1 MATTFV
7 SGRWQ
12 APGKELDAA
21 AYCKCCLIDLN
32 KKGKTKAKIL
42 CHLPVRAKPS
52 GPVYKQ
58 ALRAAAAALMGAR
71 RPMVGVSASEK
82 KAAARKLVRL
92 MRQAKMEP
100 GVSILHLAGMK

>member
-12 APGKELDAA
+12 APGKGLDAA
-21 AYCKCCLIDLN
+21 AYCKVCLIDTN
-32 KKGKTKAKIL
+32 PPGKTKTKIQ
-42 CHLPVRAKPS
+42 CHLPIRQRPG

-58 ALRAAAAALMGAR
+58 ALRSAAAALMGAR
-71 RPMVGVSASEK
+71 KPMVGVSASQK

-100 GVSILHLAGMK
+100 GASILRMAGMK